1 MSTNEDTV
9 KSYDASAAEYAEEA
23 AAMPEWVA
31 REIDAFVDAVGGT
44 GRILEIGSGG
54 GRDALVLER
63 RGLRVRCTD
72 VAQGF
77 VDLLRA
83 DGFEADRLDPLTDD
97 LADPQ
102 RPDTLYDGVWSCACL
117 FHVARED
124 LVTVLGRLAKAT
136 RSGGRIHASFKEG
149 DGEECSTCG
158 TPDAPRRYTDTL
170 WREPDLRSEFS
181 ARDGSSTRSADMG
194 RSRGSLCGG
203 TDHDRHTEFWSRMAP
218 GAERDRESATLGCH
232 ERAPR
237 SHLTTRPNDASS
249 PAMTRPERH
258 RCACQG
264 ACFDFVTSGLHRTG
278 APAAGC
284 GRGLPAMTTGGSC
297 HVRTRCRYRHRAV
310 RTRVVGSRA
319 HRVGRVLGRLPRLH
333 P

>member
-1 MSTNEDTV
+1 MLDGKSAPGLGSFSETLHRRVESLEFDGSDGMSTNEDTV
-9 KSYDASAAEYAEEA
+9 KSYDASAAEYAAEA
-23 AAMPEWVA
+23 AAMPEWVG

-54 GRDALVLER
+54 GRDARELEG
-63 RGLRVRCTD
+63 RGLSVRCTD

-102 RPDTLYDGVWSCACL
+102 RPDTPYDGVWSCACL

-149 DGEECSTCG
+149 DGEEWSTYG

-181 ARDGSSTRSADMG
+181 RAGWVVDEVG
-194 RSRGSLCGG
+194 RHGEKPWL
-203 TDHDRHTEFWSRMAP
+203 
-218 GAERDRESATLGCH
+218 
-232 ERAPR
+232 
-237 SHLTTRPNDASS
+237 
-249 PAMTRPERH
+249 
-258 RCACQG
+258 
-264 ACFDFVTSGLHRTG
+264 
-278 APAAGC
+278 
-284 GRGLPAMTTGGSC
+284 
-297 HVRTRCRYRHRAV
+297 AV
-310 RTRVVGSRA
+310 RG
-319 HRVGRVLGRLPRLH
+319 HRP
-333 P
+333 